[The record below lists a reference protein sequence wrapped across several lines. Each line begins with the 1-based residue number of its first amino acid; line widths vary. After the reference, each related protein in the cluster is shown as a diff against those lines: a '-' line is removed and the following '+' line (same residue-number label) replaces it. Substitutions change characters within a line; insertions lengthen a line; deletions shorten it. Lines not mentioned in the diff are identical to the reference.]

1 MLTLTQLYDLGKNEG
16 IDIFD
21 GLQLPSGSPLDRDTL
36 INSII
41 MRCGLNFP
49 NFADP
54 FVMASAVT
62 VWSAQNQYTFEH
74 VAKIYEASYSPIEN
88 YDRYEDMNTDHN
100 RNMLD
105 NTKSNSTGSKTVD
118 NDNKVTNDLTRTDDL
133 TTSHSGKDSTV
144 DESKTSAY
152 DDSTYVPENKSTSD
166 LTHGEKIEDTG
177 TVKNTGTVTTEGAT
191 NERTKSTGTNDK
203 NVTEKENT
211 TQKNHI
217 RGNIGVTT
225 ADAMQKEEY
234 EFLGKYNP
242 YTFLA
247 GLFENDLTL
256 FIY

>member
-16 IDIFD
+16 IDIFN

-100 RNMLD
+100 RTLKD
-105 NTKSNSTGSKTVD
+105 NTSNIGKKTE
-118 NDNKVTNDLTRTDDL
+118 NLITNNKTNDDRT
-133 TTSHSGKDSTV
+133 SEHSGTDTTT

-166 LTHGEKIEDTG
+166 LKHGEKITDKDNITTNG
-177 TVKNTGTVTTEGAT
+177 TSNKTTNNNSNISKG
-191 NERTKSTGTNDK
+191 
-203 NVTEKENT
+203 VTEDENT
-211 TQKNHI
+211 KQKNHI

-234 EFLGKYNP
+234 EFLNKYNP
-242 YTFLA
+242 YTFIA

>member
-100 RNMLD
+100 RTLKD
-105 NTKSNSTGSKTVD
+105 NTSNIGKKTE
-118 NDNKVTNDLTRTDDL
+118 NLITNNNTNDDRT
-133 TTSHSGKDSTV
+133 TEHSGTDTTT

-166 LTHGEKIEDTG
+166 LKHGEKIIDKDDITTNG
-177 TVKNTGTVTTEGAT
+177 TSNKTTNNTSNT
-191 NERTKSTGTNDK
+191 NKG
-203 NVTEKENT
+203 VTEDEKTKQN
-211 TQKNHI
+211 NHI

-234 EFLGKYNP
+234 EFLSKYNP
-242 YTFLA
+242 YTFIA

>member
-1 MLTLTQLYDLGKNEG
+1 MLTLTQLYDLGQNEG
-16 IDIFD
+16 INIFD
-21 GLQLPSGSPLDRDTL
+21 GLQLPSGSPLDRETL

-62 VWSAQNQYTFEH
+62 VWSAKNQYTFEH

-100 RNMLD
+100 RTMKD
-105 NTKSNSTGSKTVD
+105 DTKSSNNKLEKVD
-118 NDNKVTNDLTRTDDL
+118 LSNNVNEDRT
-133 TTSHSGKDSTV
+133 TTHSGTDTTT

-166 LTHGEKIEDTG
+166 LTHGETIAEKGNT
-177 TVKNTGTVTTEGAT
+177 TTNNNSSKNTNSSGLVNKGV
-191 NERTKSTGTNDK
+191 NEI
-203 NVTEKENT
+203 EKT
-211 TQKNHI
+211 IQKNHI

-234 EFLGKYNP
+234 ELLNKYNP
-242 YTFLA
+242 YEFIA

-256 FIY
+256 FVY

>member
-1 MLTLTQLYDLGKNEG
+1 MLTLTQLYDLGKNED

-100 RNMLD
+100 RTLKD
-105 NTKSNSTGSKTVD
+105 NTTSIGKKTE
-118 NDNKVTNDLTRTDDL
+118 NLVTNNHTNDDRT
-133 TTSHSGKDSTV
+133 SEHSGTDTTT

-166 LTHGEKIEDTG
+166 LKHGEKITDNDNITTNG
-177 TVKNTGTVTTEGAT
+177 TSNKTTNNNSNTNKG
-191 NERTKSTGTNDK
+191 
-203 NVTEKENT
+203 VTEAEKTKQN
-211 TQKNHI
+211 NHI

-225 ADAMQKEEY
+225 ADTMQKEEY

>member
-1 MLTLTQLYDLGKNEG
+1 MLTLTQLYDLGQNEG
-16 IDIFD
+16 INIFD
-21 GLQLPSGSPLDRDTL
+21 GLQLPSDSPLDRETL

-62 VWSAQNQYTFEH
+62 VWSAKNQYTFKH

-100 RNMLD
+100 RTMKD
-105 NTKSNSTGSKTVD
+105 DTKSN
-118 NDNKVTNDLTRTDDL
+118 NNKVEKVDLSNNVKEDRT
-133 TTSHSGKDSTV
+133 TTHSGTDTTT
-144 DESKTSAY
+144 DETKTSAY
-152 DDSTYVPENKSTSD
+152 DDSTYIPENKSTSD
-166 LTHGEKIEDTG
+166 LKHGESISEEGDTN
-177 TVKNTGTVTTEGAT
+177 TTNNTSKNTNSSGSVNKGV
-191 NERTKSTGTNDK
+191 NEN
-203 NVTEKENT
+203 EKT
-211 TQKNHI
+211 IQKNHI

-234 EFLGKYNP
+234 ELLNKYNP
-242 YTFLA
+242 YEFIA

-256 FIY
+256 FVY

>member
-21 GLQLPSGSPLDRDTL
+21 GLHLPSGSPLDRNTL

-62 VWSAQNQYTFEH
+62 IWSAQNQYTFEH

-100 RNMLD
+100 RTLKD
-105 NTKSNSTGSKTVD
+105 NTSNIGKKTE
-118 NDNKVTNDLTRTDDL
+118 NLITNNKTNDDRT
-133 TTSHSGKDSTV
+133 SEHSGTDTTT

-152 DDSTYVPENKSTSD
+152 DDSNYVPENKSTSD
-166 LTHGEKIEDTG
+166 LKHGEKITDKDNITTNG
-177 TVKNTGTVTTEGAT
+177 TSNKTTNNNSNISKG
-191 NERTKSTGTNDK
+191 
-203 NVTEKENT
+203 VTEDENT
-211 TQKNHI
+211 KQKNHI

-234 EFLGKYNP
+234 EFLSKYNP
-242 YTFLA
+242 YTFIA